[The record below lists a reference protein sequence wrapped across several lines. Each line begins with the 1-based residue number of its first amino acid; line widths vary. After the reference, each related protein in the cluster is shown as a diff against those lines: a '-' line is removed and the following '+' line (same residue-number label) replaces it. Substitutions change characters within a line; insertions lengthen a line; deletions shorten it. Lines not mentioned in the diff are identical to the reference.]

1 MPLIKRY
8 PNRKLYNTEAKAY
21 ITLDE
26 ITEMIRSGRDVQVV
40 DHETG
45 DDLTSLTL
53 TQIILEQEK
62 KSTGFMPR
70 SLLTTII
77 RAGGDTLEHVV
88 RSVQQGLGVSGEAAG
103 DKTTPVFDKSV
114 EDVLH
119 ALNVPSRRDLQKL
132 QDQLLMLSAR
142 VEELMSEAEAAEDD
156 RSIES

>member
-21 ITLDE
+21 VTLDE
-26 ITEMIRSGRDVQVV
+26 IAEMIRAGRDVHVV

-103 DKTTPVFDKSV
+103 DKVPAVFDKSV

-132 QDQLLMLSAR
+132 QEQLLILSTR
-142 VEELMSEAEAAEDD
+142 VEELMAEADAAENDSPTD
-156 RSIES
+156 S